1 MTLLRQALRR
11 TTDISANSNEKQPKT
26 KKRPDLLNGDVKSF
40 LGSHKMIVVF
50 MKNIANH
57 P

>member
-1 MTLLRQALRR
+1 MTLVRPTLPR
-11 TTDISANSNEKQPKT
+11 TTDISGNSEKQPKT

-50 MKNIANH
+50 IKNIANH

>member
-1 MTLLRQALRR
+1 MTLVRPTLPR
-11 TTDISANSNEKQPKT
+11 TTDISGNSEKQPKT